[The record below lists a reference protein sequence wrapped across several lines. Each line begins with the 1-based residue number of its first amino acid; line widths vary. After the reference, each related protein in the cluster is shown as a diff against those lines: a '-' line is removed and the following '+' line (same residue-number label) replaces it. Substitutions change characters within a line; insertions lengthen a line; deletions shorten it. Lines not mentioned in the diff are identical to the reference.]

1 MSTFASVDL
10 DSGPVTL
17 YYINGWLKEEVRPL
31 KGCAGIGFVIAF
43 AWALSWSPTTVADV
57 LWAGTVVVVVPCFFI
72 APILHMRGIRII
84 VDENGLRH
92 DNKRIPS
99 WLRPLAQPWSIRWE
113 DLVSVDTFRRTT
125 GAGKTRDTTIDM
137 CFVLRDGQKIKVRPH
152 FWLPA
157 SGIDE
162 QPSLQTVR
170 WLPVAAMPIGQA
182 VRKWAP
188 QARENNSA

>member
-1 MSTFASVDL
+1 MQFIS
-10 DSGPVTL
+10 
-17 YYINGWLKEEVRPL
+17 
-31 KGCAGIGFVIAF
+31 IGGLLI
-43 AWALSWSPTTVADV
+43 TVAWTVSCSLATVEDV
-57 LWAGTVVVVVPCFFI
+57 LWLGSLVFA
-72 APILHMRGIRII
+72 APTAVIVSMILYMRGQRII
-84 VDENGLRH
+84 LDGTGLRR
-92 DNKRIPS
+92 DNTRMPV
-99 WLRPLAQPWSIRWE
+99 WLRPFAPAWSLRWR

-162 QPSLQTVR
+162 QPSLQTIR
-170 WLPVAAMPIGQA
+170 WLPVSAMPIGQA
-182 VRKWAP
+182 VRKWTP